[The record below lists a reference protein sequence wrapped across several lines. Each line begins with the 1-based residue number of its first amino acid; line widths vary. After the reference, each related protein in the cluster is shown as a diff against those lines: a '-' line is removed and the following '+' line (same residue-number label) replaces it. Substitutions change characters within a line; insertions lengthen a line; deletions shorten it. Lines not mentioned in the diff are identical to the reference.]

1 MNPFTYKEYIY
12 YKKIILKEES
22 STLRECD
29 EKYSYVQN
37 NKKVD
42 KPHDKIFKEILEDKE
57 EVIKFLNEN
66 LKLENTENEL
76 KKDDIEKYN
85 REFIGE
91 DFSKTESD
99 IIYKMKNQNIFFLI
113 EHQSTI
119 DYSMPYRI
127 LKYNMAIID
136 SAIDMTKIKNKNY
149 KFPAVYSFV
158 IYTGNRKWNVQEY
171 IVKKQESL
179 FEDTKRRFAN
189 FQVIDVNNYSKEEL
203 LKSKM
208 LLAKVM
214 LLEKA
219 KNIEDLEKYIE
230 EIIKEEMSK
239 KQSDFLIRI
248 LNYILKDKIS
258 KEKLE
263 KIKNKLIKKEGEKI
277 MFVQIINDWVDEM
290 LAKEENINKKEQKVA
305 QKEEKVAQKE
315 EKVAQKEEKV
325 AQKEEK
331 VAQKEEIIIQKEKDI
346 TAKEKNITQKEK
358 DITAKEK
365 NITQKEKDITAKEKN
380 ITQKQKELDQTKNR
394 IITNMLKSNIDEQF
408 IIEMLEIDKSE
419 IEKIK
424 QEIKS

>member
-1 MNPFTYKEYIY
+1 MDPFTYKEYIY

-29 EKYSYVQN
+29 EKYSYVQS

-42 KPHDKIFKEILEDKE
+42 KPHDKIFKEILADKE

-136 SAIDMTKIKNKNY
+136 SAIDIAKIKNKDY

-248 LNYILKDKIS
+248 LNYILKNKIS

-315 EKVAQKEEKV
+315 KKVAK
-325 AQKEEK
+325 
-331 VAQKEEIIIQKEKDI
+331 KEEIVIQKEKDI

-358 DITAKEK
+358 DISAKEK
-365 NITQKEKDITAKEKN
+365 NITKKEKDITTKEKN
-380 ITQKQKELDQTKNR
+380 IIQKQKELDQTKNK
-394 IITNMLKSNIDEQF
+394 IITNMLKCNIDEQF
-408 IIEMLEIDKSE
+408 ITEMLEIDKSE